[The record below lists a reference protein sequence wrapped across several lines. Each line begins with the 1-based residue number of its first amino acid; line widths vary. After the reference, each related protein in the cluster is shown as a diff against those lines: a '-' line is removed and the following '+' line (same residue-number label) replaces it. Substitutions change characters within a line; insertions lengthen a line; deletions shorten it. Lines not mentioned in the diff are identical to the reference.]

1 MTKALIFDL
10 DNCLAPANE
19 VGEELFEPAFDAI
32 RRANHGTVSNE
43 ALELA
48 FTDVWRHPLDWV
60 AAKYSFS
67 EAMLAAGWRVFVA
80 MEVARPMHGYGD
92 LPVLAE
98 LPAQL
103 FLVTS
108 GFRRLQESK
117 IKALNLAPFFTALYV
132 DAIDE
137 PDRLGKQGV
146 FERILTDHE
155 LTSAE
160 VLVVGDNADSE
171 IRAGNHLGMRTVQ
184 TLRPGVPRASNAT
197 YYIHSLSE
205 LRKLLSD
212 PSNDEA

>member
-48 FTDVWRHPLDWV
+48 FADAWRHPLDWV

-80 MEVARPMHGYGD
+80 MEFARPMHGYGD
-92 LPVLAE
+92 LPILAE

-117 IKALNLAPFFTALYV
+117 IEALNLAPFFTALYV

-137 PDRLGKQGV
+137 PDRLGKHGV
-146 FERILTDHE
+146 FERILTDYE
-155 LTSAE
+155 KLTAAE
-160 VLVVGDNADSE
+160 VLVVGDNADSDQDGKFT
-171 IRAGNHLGMRTVQ
+171 RHVDGSA
-184 TLRPGVPRASNAT
+184 LRPGCREQAM
-197 YYIHSLSE
+197 
-205 LRKLLSD
+205 LRFTSTPC
-212 PSNDEA
+212 PS